1 MTPQHSSY
9 ISYTEN
15 LYRGNTERV
24 DQRCSHSSD
33 ASTLDKS
40 PSLKHLV
47 NIMQTPP
54 TRNQLMKQKPDW
66 AGGDLL
72 SRFVNQL
79 IRTKPIYAVMKQQAR
94 KVLIQTAEKNGVM
107 WRANYAALKASGI
120 QVELS
125 ALTNPDVQ
133 YPDYY
138 NVPFHAYD
146 QGNLCW
152 DAAFEAESATY
163 AMALRIW
170 KNEALTA
177 DQAQARLRSSFH
189 AVLDQQGI
197 TNVRDILDVGCS
209 VGISTRTLH
218 DHYQTKA
225 VDTNQ
230 TVNTIG
236 LDLSPY
242 MLAIAKAQDKN
253 CSISQWIHA
262 RAETTGFESS
272 SFDLVSLQFVLHELP
287 RSATVEIF
295 QEMRRILKNG
305 GHIAIV
311 DNNPKST
318 VIQSLPPVLFTL
330 MKSTEPWTD
339 DYYTFD
345 VEAALAD
352 AGFESIITVESDP
365 RHRTIV
371 ARSCG

>member
-1 MTPQHSSY
+1 
-9 ISYTEN
+9 
-15 LYRGNTERV
+15 
-24 DQRCSHSSD
+24 
-33 ASTLDKS
+33 
-40 PSLKHLV
+40 
-47 NIMQTPP
+47 MQTPP

-79 IRTKPIYAVMKQQAR
+79 IRTKPVYAVMKQQAR

-107 WRANYAALKASGI
+107 WRANYAALKASGV
-120 QVELS
+120 QAELS
-125 ALTNPDVQ
+125 SLTNVAVQ

-146 QGNLCW
+146 DGNLCW

-218 DHYQTKA
+218 DYYQAKA
-225 VDTNQ
+225 LGINQSVHTNQ
-230 TVNTIG
+230 IVKTIG

-253 CSISQWIHA
+253 CSIAQWIHA
-262 RAETTGFESS
+262 RAETTGFASS

-295 QEMRRILKNG
+295 QEMRRILRNG
-305 GHIAIV
+305 GYIAIV
-311 DNNPKST
+311 DNNPKSA

-371 ARSCG
+371 ARSCS